1 MSLVVTLIAK
11 SASAY
16 QMRIEPLGQTKM
28 VGGRMINRSLKL
40 DLIPHVPLVFPQKLP
55 WTVGSTALLIVVCP
69 KKDITRIVVDSSLL
83 LLNN

>member
-40 DLIPHVPLVFPQKLP
+40 DLIPHVPLVFPQKRHHMHCGGLIIIIVEQLGFDLP
-55 WTVGSTALLIVVCP
+55 SRW
-69 KKDITRIVVDSSLL
+69 
-83 LLNN
+83 